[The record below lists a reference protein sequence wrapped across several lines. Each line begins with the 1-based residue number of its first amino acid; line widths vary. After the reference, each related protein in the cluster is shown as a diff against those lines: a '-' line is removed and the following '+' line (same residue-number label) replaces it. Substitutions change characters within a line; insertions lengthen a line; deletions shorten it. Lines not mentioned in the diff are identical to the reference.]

1 MKYILFL
8 YISIIL
14 RLIKQFK
21 NKLNIYM
28 DSIYYYILLIY
39 HNNIYSAKNI
49 LVVAYNIESLPVNK
63 LMWQYS
69 VECIY
74 IRTKILIIK

>member
-63 LMWQYS
+63 LM
-69 VECIY
+69 
-74 IRTKILIIK
+74 